1 MQRRGYGTVISAG
14 LQGPKKNISNCIF
27 AGGNEL
33 VCGAASFYFPFS
45 RSQPNS
51 ANEREETRVAKPG
64 VNGFILQKRN
74 PNNNNNPPSVR
85 SLNLKEIRHVIY
97 PQATLRKKI
106 NKVFLEKK
114 NESRPGEALITARGL
129 GVVRHLFRAH
139 YRAHITQLGVAVTV
153 ALFNELCVSVDGR
166 WGGGAVTTLSNIVS
180 LTRIKAPW
188 LLMGGGILLRK
199 RIASLIALSTAHSS
213 ISPLQAVDSSSGS
226 GGFPSPHARC
236 SN

>member
-1 MQRRGYGTVISAG
+1 M
-14 LQGPKKNISNCIF
+14 
-27 AGGNEL
+27 
-33 VCGAASFYFPFS
+33 
-45 RSQPNS
+45 
-51 ANEREETRVAKPG
+51 
-64 VNGFILQKRN
+64 
-74 PNNNNNPPSVR
+74 
-85 SLNLKEIRHVIY
+85 
-97 PQATLRKKI
+97 
-106 NKVFLEKK
+106 
-114 NESRPGEALITARGL
+114 
-129 GVVRHLFRAH
+129 RHLFRAH

-153 ALFNELCVSVDGR
+153 ALFNELCVSVDG
-166 WGGGAVTTLSNIVS
+166 GGGVTTLSNIVS